1 MDLDG
6 RPIIGIHEDWQQ
18 GVAVVLS
25 SPETGDF
32 DYEQIRIFGGRGI
45 WRGKIYEAGAAGA

>member
-25 SPETGDF
+25 DPETGDF

-45 WRGKIYEAGAAGA
+45 WRGKIYEGTVSP